1 MWIYRQRVTR
11 NIGKRFP
18 FLHKLFNFRET
29 GFNKIILQMEVL
41 LNLAHK
47 APIMGFTTAIYTN
60 PAIIKYSG
68 VYSIPATAIELQHAQ
83 NPPSK
88 SWLNSLTTE
97 SSKTW
102 EEKKKEKCRAGRE
115 KVVWVR
121 GVMLHGQN
129 SLGKG
134 FMVLALQGTM

>member
-1 MWIYRQRVTR
+1 
-11 NIGKRFP
+11 
-18 FLHKLFNFRET
+18 
-29 GFNKIILQMEVL
+29 MEVL

-68 VYSIPATAIELQHAQ
+68 VYSIPATATELQHAQ

-88 SWLNSLTTE
+88 SWLNALTIE

-102 EEKKKEKCRAGRE
+102 EERKKKKKKKKKNAEPG
-115 KVVWVR
+115 
-121 GVMLHGQN
+121 
-129 SLGKG
+129 
-134 FMVLALQGTM
+134 